1 MLITSCLHMHLCDT
15 FTSLTKYFILGYL
28 MNHDVVFDDGPRV
41 QFLSEHLRSLADAVR
56 YC

>member
-1 MLITSCLHMHLCDT
+1 VLITSCLHMHLCDT